1 MIIIAGLVLGAA
13 IGARNAARRAGNRLD
28 IVQYAAVGGVVGALL
43 GTIGTI
49 ALERML

>member
-13 IGARNAARRAGNRLD
+13 IGARNATRRNGNRMD
-28 IVQYAAVGGVVGALL
+28 IAQYTAVGGVVGALL

-49 ALERML
+49 ALERLI